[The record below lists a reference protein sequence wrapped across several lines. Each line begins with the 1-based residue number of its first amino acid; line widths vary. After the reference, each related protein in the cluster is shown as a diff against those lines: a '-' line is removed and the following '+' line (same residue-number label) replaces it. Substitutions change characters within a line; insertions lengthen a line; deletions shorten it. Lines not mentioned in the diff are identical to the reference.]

1 MGGLGKITLVA
12 TNYNSQVEVV
22 RPHFDWYAWI
32 TVSQSYV
39 IEDLLAMITGLVKSN
54 KGGRSN
60 EFEHHELQTIGGDSG
75 ELLTWKEICDCI
87 RWCVEY
93 RSL

>member
-12 TNYNSQVEVV
+12 TTYNSQVV

-39 IEDLLAMITGLVKSN
+39 IEDLFRAMIAGLVRSN
-54 KGGRSN
+54 KGGRSD
-60 EFEHHELQTIGGDSG
+60 EFEHHELQPIGGDSVNFLHG
-75 ELLTWKEICDCI
+75 RKYVIVYI

-93 RSL
+93 I